1 MTTNPTSVI
10 IIIMMTILKNTD
22 FQKVAES
29 VKPDAKKR
37 IVLPKALALEGVT
50 YHIYS
55 NDIGQI
61 VLDPQ
66 VTIPASEVWLFNNPD
81 ALASVRQGLSDTAEG
96 RVSKVDL
103 DTL

>member
-1 MTTNPTSVI
+1 MATI
-10 IIIMMTILKNTD
+10 IKDTD
-22 FQKVAES
+22 LTMVAGS

-37 IVLPKALALEGVT
+37 VILTKVPIEEGIT
-50 YHIYS
+50 YHIYI
-55 NDIGQI
+55 NKFGQI

-66 VTIPASEVWLFNNPD
+66 VTIPASELWLFNNPG
-81 ALASVRQGLSDTAEG
+81 ALASVQRGLADAAQG

>member
-1 MTTNPTSVI
+1 MVAI
-10 IIIMMTILKNTD
+10 IRDTKLTRI
-22 FQKVAES
+22 AES

-37 IVLPKALALEGVT
+37 VVLPKGLVVEGIT

-55 NDIGQI
+55 NSIGQI
-61 VLDPQ
+61 ILDPQ
-66 VTIPASEVWLFNNPD
+66 VTIPASEAWLFNNPD
-81 ALASVRQGLSDTAEG
+81 ALASVQRGLSDAAQG